1 MSDEIAATVATPEA
15 VQVTTSEPA
24 ANTPAP
30 SLDDTLREVQAEIKA
45 RQPIQGADGRFQPKI
60 AAEGANGTEVPGGPQ
75 AAQTPDP
82 AKPVIEAPQ
91 SLPADVKA
99 KWDTFPPEAQQWLAN
114 REKEIHQKFT
124 TDGER
129 LKSLSGYEE
138 VLAPFQERLKQVGAP
153 ATEYIRRLA
162 EADKLLASDPTRGIL
177 EVARM
182 YGINLGQLQHP
193 GAQPDPNSALS
204 REISDLKSQL
214 NSLTT
219 ESERAKVSA
228 AQQIIN
234 DAKKD
239 MPHYDAVE
247 PLMVKLY
254 EPGMDLKALYA
265 MAVKAHPD
273 VGAKIEAEAK
283 AAADKKAADEAKEK
297 AAKDAKITPFAKKP
311 GATPAGKKGDIWD
324 TLKETHAEIRARG

>member
-15 VQVTTSEPA
+15 AQVTTSEPA
-24 ANTPAP
+24 ASTPA

-60 AAEGANGTEVPGGPQ
+60 AAEGANGVEVPGGPQ

-129 LKSLSGYEE
+129 LKVLSGFEE
-138 VLAPFQERLKQVGAP
+138 VSNLVSDRLKQVNAP
-153 ATEYIRRLA
+153 APEYFRRLA
-162 EADKLLASDPTRGIL
+162 EADKLLVTDGAAGLRQIAQMYNIDPR
-177 EVARM
+177 VAF
-182 YGINLGQLQHP
+182 GTP
-193 GAQPDPNSALS
+193 GAQPDPNSALT
-204 REISDLKSQL
+204 REISELKSQL

-219 ESERAKVSA
+219 EAERAKISA

-254 EPGMDLKALYA
+254 EPGMDLKTLYA
-265 MAVKAHPD
+265 MAVKAHPE

-283 AAADKKAADEAKEK
+283 AAADKQAADEAKEK